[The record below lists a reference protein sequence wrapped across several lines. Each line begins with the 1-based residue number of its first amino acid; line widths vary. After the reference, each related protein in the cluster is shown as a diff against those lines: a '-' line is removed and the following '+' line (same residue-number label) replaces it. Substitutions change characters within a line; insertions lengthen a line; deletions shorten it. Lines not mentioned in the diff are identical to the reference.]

1 MVKVEKFSP
10 TTCAIIGNYYSLK
23 RNHEKAVLYFQR
35 ALKLNPDFTSAWTLM
50 GHEYVELRNA
60 SAAVHCY
67 REAIKFRPGNQSSD
81 YRAWYGL
88 GQAYEMLHL
97 FAYALHYYQKAT
109 VLRPV
114 IFLFA
119 LLYGCLR

>member
-1 MVKVEKFSP
+1 
-10 TTCAIIGNYYSLK
+10 
-23 RNHEKAVLYFQR
+23 
-35 ALKLNPDFTSAWTLM
+35 M

-60 SAAVHCY
+60 AAAVHCY
-67 REAIKFRPGNQSSD
+67 REAVKFQPGYHSSD

-97 FAYALHYYQKAT
+97 YAYALHYYQKAT

-114 IFLFA
+114 LSAVATILFRLLFLISWA
-119 LLYGCLR
+119 LCRMTHVCGALWASAFLD